1 MNATDSIKADAQEM
15 QFPLVPPN
23 LSVALATTRELRDFY
38 HAKVAE
44 YLQLLEQAKSQL
56 VHAEG
61 LLAGLEQLQPEPV
74 ANEPSLIHAPT
85 EVNGK
90 NGHNNNGFSLS
101 QLEEELNGA
110 KQSQT
115 FASTATIPH
124 QDREQEVQLLPPYQ
138 HLDLSS
144 AIALLL
150 KEHSGRILKLDFIVR
165 SLYGKLE
172 PLQYKVISKI
182 VFNALEQGVKEGHWD
197 KDPYPHVNNAD
208 CYISK
213 WESVAD
219 RSNDNDQLQADDE
232 ETEIETVEQSI
243 NSDVQLVIPVEET
256 ETVIDVGNDDDVSAE
271 PDIGKYVTEEELYEL
286 VDSGVLTEFKLKK
299 LAAKI
304 KVPCYNNMR
313 RPKTFIAAFI
323 KNHLTSEVLDDFLD
337 VYDFNPEPLQS
348 V

>member
-15 QFPLVPPN
+15 PSPLIPPN

-61 LLAGLEQLQPEPV
+61 LLAGLEQLQPLQSEPV
-74 ANEPSLIHAPT
+74 ANEPSLIHAVSHT
-85 EVNGK
+85 NGK
-90 NGHNNNGFSLS
+90 NGHNSNGFSSS
-101 QLEEELNGA
+101 QLAVELNGA

-115 FASTATIPH
+115 FASTVTVP
-124 QDREQEVQLLPPYQ
+124 DREQEVQLLPPYQ

-144 AIALLL
+144 AIASLF
-150 KEHSGRILKLDFIVR
+150 KQHPDIILKLDFIVR
-165 SLYGKLE
+165 TLYGKLQS
-172 PLQYKVISKI
+172 PQYKVISEI
-182 VFNALEQGVKEGHWD
+182 VFKALEQGVKEGHWD
-197 KDPYPHVNNAD
+197 RDPYPHVNNAD

-219 RSNDNDQLQADDE
+219 QSNDNDQLQTDVE

-256 ETVIDVGNDDDVSAE
+256 ETVIDVGNHDDVSAD

-299 LAAKI
+299 LAAII
-304 KVPCYNNMR
+304 KAPCYNNMR

-323 KNHLTSEVLDDFLD
+323 KHHLTYEVLDDFLNITD
-337 VYDFNPEPLQS
+337 PDGV
-348 V
+348 

>member
-1 MNATDSIKADAQEM
+1 MPS
-15 QFPLVPPN
+15 PLIPPN
-23 LSVALATTRELRDFY
+23 LTVALANTRELRDFY

-44 YLQLLEQAKSQL
+44 YLQLLEQAQSQL
-56 VHAEG
+56 VHAEA

-74 ANEPSLIHAPT
+74 ANEPSIIHAPT
-85 EVNGK
+85 EANGK
-90 NGHNNNGFSLS
+90 NGHNNNGFSFSSS
-101 QLEEELNGA
+101 QLEELNGA

-115 FASTATIPH
+115 FASTVTIP
-124 QDREQEVQLLPPYQ
+124 DLEQEVQLLPPYQ

-172 PLQYKVISKI
+172 PLQYEAVSEM
-182 VFNALEQGVKEGHWD
+182 VFKALEQGVKEGHWD

-243 NSDVQLVIPVEET
+243 NSNVQLVIPVEET
-256 ETVIDVGNDDDVSAE
+256 ETLIDVGNDVASDPGIS
-271 PDIGKYVTEEELYEL
+271 KYVTEEELYEL
-286 VDSGVLTEFKLKK
+286 VNSGILTEFKLKK
-299 LAAKI
+299 LAAII
-304 KVPCYNNMR
+304 KAPCYNNMR

-323 KNHLTSEVLDDFLD
+323 KNNLTYEVLDDFLSITD
-337 VYDFNPEPLQS
+337 PDPL
-348 V
+348 